1 MNAVPPPV
9 EVPGEA
15 LAAPAAGPA
24 GPAGPAVLSGSPFSL
39 PAAAPV
45 APGDGASPG
54 ASYGALAGI
63 VRPNDLSASLL
74 PLLETLGW
82 RGHPQQ
88 VAEAL
93 PHFQESFD
101 ITALRNVLAAL
112 GYQSSAEK
120 TALNEIVAD
129 MVPCLFL
136 PEGRDALVVAD
147 LDADNVEA
155 FDTSQGRY
163 VSLPREAWTGT
174 AYVFSPL
181 DVAAQTSVGEGG
193 NWLWAVGKRFKGRAF
208 LALGIT
214 FLLNLLA
221 LALPL
226 FVMAVYDQAI
236 ATGSV
241 QAMSYLA
248 IGAGIAVVSDLILR
262 TLRSRIFSF
271 VGARLDNIVGVEV
284 FRKILQ
290 LPAAMIER
298 AAIGAQA
305 SRIKAFE
312 TIREFLTGPAA
323 PLLFELPF
331 VLVFIAVVA
340 TLGGAIAFV
349 PIVILALVGG
359 LGLAVMPRISE
370 AVAKDS
376 EAETKKQELTIEIL
390 SAMRAI
396 KYCGAEATWLGRYRQ
411 LSADAALRGF
421 YSAQFTSLLETVS
434 YVVMVASGFAT
445 VAIGASRVEAGDMSY
460 GALAACMILV
470 WRALA
475 PLQAGLVSLTRVAQ
489 VESGVDHLNDLMRIE
504 TTPVKRTKPA
514 VRGLSGE
521 GPDDKGPGKGIEG
534 RITFTGVTMH
544 YEADSPPALDGASFE
559 IKSGKIIAVLGSN
572 GAGKSTMFKLLTGL
586 YRATSGSIQIDGRD
600 IRNISPAELRQAIAY
615 VPQTPQFF
623 YGTIAQNLRLAH
635 PTATDDD
642 LRWAVRQAGALE
654 DIEALEQGSGD
665 WKRTGFDVR
674 LGDRGS
680 GQVSPGLL
688 QRLNLARGYLKRA
701 PIVLLDEPGNGLD
714 QKGDQAL
721 MQAMSNMRG
730 EKTVFIVTH
739 RPSHLKMAD
748 RIIWLEYGSVRS
760 VGRPKVVMPKTP
772 GNFL

>member
-1 MNAVPPPV
+1 
-9 EVPGEA
+9 
-15 LAAPAAGPA
+15 
-24 GPAGPAVLSGSPFSL
+24 
-39 PAAAPV
+39 
-45 APGDGASPG
+45 
-54 ASYGALAGI
+54 
-63 VRPNDLSASLL
+63 
-74 PLLETLGW
+74 
-82 RGHPQQ
+82 
-88 VAEAL
+88 
-93 PHFQESFD
+93 
-101 ITALRNVLAAL
+101 
-112 GYQSSAEK
+112 
-120 TALNEIVAD
+120 

-136 PEGRDALVVAD
+136 PEGRDALVVAN
-147 LDADNVEA
+147 LDADNVEV
-155 FDTSQGRY
+155 FDTAQERY

-174 AYVFSPL
+174 AYFFRSL
-181 DVAAQTSVGEGG
+181 DGGARASVGEGG
-193 NWLWAVGKRFKGRAF
+193 DWFWAVGERFKGLAF

-236 ATGSV
+236 AAGSV
-241 QAMSYLA
+241 QAMAYLA
-248 IGAGIAVVSDLILR
+248 IGAGIAVVSELVLR
-262 TLRSRIFSF
+262 TLRSGMFSF

-298 AAIGAQA
+298 AAIGAQV
-305 SRIKAFE
+305 SRIKDFE
-312 TIREFLTGPAA
+312 TMREFLTGPAA
-323 PLLFELPF
+323 PVVFELPF

-340 TLGGAIAFV
+340 YLGGAIAFV
-349 PIVILALVGG
+349 PIVIMALVGG
-359 LGLAVMPRISE
+359 LGLAAMPKISE
-370 AVAKDS
+370 AAAKAS
-376 EAETKKQELTIEIL
+376 EAAAKKQELTIETL
-390 SAMRAI
+390 GGMRAI

-411 LSADAALRGF
+411 LSADAALQGF
-421 YSAQFTSLLETVS
+421 YSAQFTSLLEMVS

-475 PLQAGLVSLTRVAQ
+475 PLQSGLVSLTRVTQ
-489 VESGVDHLNDLMRIE
+489 IESGVDHLNDLMRIE
-504 TTPVKRTKPA
+504 TTPEKTAKPA
-514 VRGLSGE
+514 VRGLSGK
-521 GPDDKGPGKGIEG
+521 GPDKGKGIEG
-534 RITFTGVTMH
+534 RITFTDVTMH
-544 YEADSPPALDGASFE
+544 YEKDSPPALDGANFD
-559 IKSGKIIAVLGSN
+559 IKSGKIVAVLGSN
-572 GAGKSTMFKLLTGL
+572 GAGKSTMFKLLAGL
-586 YRATSGSIQIDGRD
+586 YQATSGSIQIDGRD
-600 IRNISPAELRQAIAY
+600 VRDIPAAELRQAVAY

-642 LRWAVRQAGALE
+642 LRWAARQAGALE
-654 DIEALEQGSGD
+654 DIEALDQGSGE

-674 LGDRGS
+674 LGDSGS
-680 GQVSPGLL
+680 GQVTPGLL

-701 PIVLLDEPGNGLD
+701 PIILLDEPGNGLD

>member
-1 MNAVPPPV
+1 MNAVPPLG
-9 EVPGEA
+9 EIPGEA
-15 LAAPAAGPA
+15 LAAP
-24 GPAGPAVLSGSPFSL
+24 PAGPAVLSGSPFSL
-39 PAAAPV
+39 PVAA
-45 APGDGASPG
+45 GDGASH
-54 ASYGALAGI
+54 GALAGI
-63 VRPNDLSASLL
+63 ARPNDLSASLL
-74 PLLETLGW
+74 PLQETLGW
-82 RGHPQQ
+82 QGDPQQ

-101 ITALRNVLAAL
+101 ITALRNVLAAM
-112 GYQSSAEK
+112 GYQSDAEK
-120 TALNEIVAD
+120 TALNDIVAD

-136 PEGRDALVVAD
+136 PEGRDALVVAG

-155 FDTSQGRY
+155 FDTAQGRY

-181 DVAAQTSVGEGG
+181 DGGAQASVGEGG
-193 NWLWAVGKRFKGRAF
+193 DWLGAVVERFKGLAF

-236 ATGSV
+236 AAGSV
-241 QAMSYLA
+241 QAMAYLA
-248 IGAGIAVVSDLILR
+248 IGAGIAVISDLVLR
-262 TLRSRIFSF
+262 TLRFGIFSF
-271 VGARLDNIVGVEV
+271 VGARLDNIVGIEV

-305 SRIKAFE
+305 SRIKDFE
-312 TIREFLTGPAA
+312 TMREFLTGPAA
-323 PLLFELPF
+323 PVLFELPF
-331 VLVFIAVVA
+331 VVVFIAMVA
-340 TLGGAIAFV
+340 YLGGAIAFV

-359 LGLAVMPRISE
+359 LGLAAMSKIGE
-370 AVAKDS
+370 IAAKDS
-376 EAETKKQELTIEIL
+376 EAAAKKQELTIEIL
-390 SAMRAI
+390 GGMRAI

-421 YSAQFTSLLETVS
+421 YLAQFTSLLETVS

-445 VAIGASRVEAGDMSY
+445 VAIGAFRVEAGDMSY
-460 GALAACMILV
+460 GALVACMILV

-475 PLQAGLVSLTRVAQ
+475 PLQTGLVSLTRVTQ

-504 TTPVKRTKPA
+504 TTHEKTAKPA
-514 VRGLSGE
+514 VRGLSGKE
-521 GPDDKGPGKGIEG
+521 PDKKIEG
-534 RITFTGVTMH
+534 RITFTNVTMQ
-544 YEADSPPALDGASFE
+544 YEADSLPALDGANFD

-572 GAGKSTMFKLLTGL
+572 GAGKSTMFKLLAGL
-586 YRATSGSIQIDGRD
+586 YQATSGSVRIDGRD
-600 IRNISPAELRQAIAY
+600 VRDIPPAELRQAVAY

-654 DIEALEQGSGD
+654 DIEALEQGSGE

-701 PIVLLDEPGNGLD
+701 PIMLLDEPGNGLD

-721 MQAMSNMRG
+721 MQAISNMRG

>member
-1 MNAVPPPV
+1 MNAVPPLG
-9 EVPGEA
+9 EIPGEA
-15 LAAPAAGPA
+15 LAAPL
-24 GPAGPAVLSGSPFSL
+24 AGPAVLSGSPFSL
-39 PAAAPV
+39 PVAA
-45 APGDGASPG
+45 GDGASH
-54 ASYGALAGI
+54 GALAGI
-63 VRPNDLSASLL
+63 ARPNDLSASLL

-82 RGHPQQ
+82 QGDPQQ

-101 ITALRNVLAAL
+101 ITALRNVLAAM
-112 GYQSSAEK
+112 GYQSDAEK
-120 TALNEIVAD
+120 TALNDIVAD

-136 PEGRDALVVAD
+136 PEGRDALVVAG

-155 FDTSQGRY
+155 FDTAQGRY

-181 DVAAQTSVGEGG
+181 DGGAQASVGEGG
-193 NWLWAVGKRFKGRAF
+193 DWLGAVVERFKGLAF

-236 ATGSV
+236 AAGSV
-241 QAMSYLA
+241 QAMAYLA
-248 IGAGIAVVSDLILR
+248 IGAGIAVISDLVLR
-262 TLRSRIFSF
+262 TLRFGIFSF
-271 VGARLDNIVGVEV
+271 VGARLDNIVGIEV

-305 SRIKAFE
+305 SRIKDFE
-312 TIREFLTGPAA
+312 TMREFLTGPAA
-323 PLLFELPF
+323 PVLFELPF
-331 VLVFIAVVA
+331 VVVFIAMVA
-340 TLGGAIAFV
+340 YLGGAIAFV

-359 LGLAVMPRISE
+359 LGLAAMSKIGE
-370 AVAKDS
+370 IAAKDS
-376 EAETKKQELTIEIL
+376 EAAAKKQELTIEIL
-390 SAMRAI
+390 GGMRAI

-421 YSAQFTSLLETVS
+421 YLAQFTSLLETVS

-445 VAIGASRVEAGDMSY
+445 VAIGAFRVEAGDMSY
-460 GALAACMILV
+460 GALVACMILV

-475 PLQAGLVSLTRVAQ
+475 PLQTGLVSLTRVTQ

-504 TTPVKRTKPA
+504 TTHEKTAKPA
-514 VRGLSGE
+514 VRGLSGKE
-521 GPDDKGPGKGIEG
+521 PDKKIEG
-534 RITFTGVTMH
+534 RITFTNVTMQ
-544 YEADSPPALDGASFE
+544 YEADSLPALDGANFD

-572 GAGKSTMFKLLTGL
+572 GAGKSTMFKLLAGL
-586 YRATSGSIQIDGRD
+586 YQATSGSVRIDGRD
-600 IRNISPAELRQAIAY
+600 VRDIPPAELRQAVAY

-654 DIEALEQGSGD
+654 DIEALEQGSGE

-701 PIVLLDEPGNGLD
+701 PIMLLDEPGNGLD

-721 MQAMSNMRG
+721 MQAISNMRG

>member
-1 MNAVPPPV
+1 MNAVPPLG
-9 EVPGEA
+9 EIPGEA
-15 LAAPAAGPA
+15 LAAP
-24 GPAGPAVLSGSPFSL
+24 PAGPAVLSGSPFSL
-39 PAAAPV
+39 PVAA
-45 APGDGASPG
+45 GDGASH
-54 ASYGALAGI
+54 GALAGI
-63 VRPNDLSASLL
+63 ARPNDLSASLL

-82 RGHPQQ
+82 QGDPQQ

-101 ITALRNVLAAL
+101 ITALRNVLAAM
-112 GYQSSAEK
+112 GYQSDAEK
-120 TALNEIVAD
+120 TALNDIVAD

-136 PEGRDALVVAD
+136 PEGRDALVVAG

-155 FDTSQGRY
+155 FDTAQGRY

-181 DVAAQTSVGEGG
+181 DGGAQASVGEGVD
-193 NWLWAVGKRFKGRAF
+193 WLGAVVERFKGLAF

-236 ATGSV
+236 AAGSV
-241 QAMSYLA
+241 QAMAYLA
-248 IGAGIAVVSDLILR
+248 IGAGIAVISDLVLR
-262 TLRSRIFSF
+262 TLRFGIFSF
-271 VGARLDNIVGVEV
+271 VGARLDNIVGIEV

-305 SRIKAFE
+305 SRIKDFE
-312 TIREFLTGPAA
+312 TMREFLTGPAA
-323 PLLFELPF
+323 PVLFELPF
-331 VLVFIAVVA
+331 VVVFIAMVA
-340 TLGGAIAFV
+340 YLGGAIAFV

-359 LGLAVMPRISE
+359 LGLAAMSKIGE
-370 AVAKDS
+370 IAAKDS
-376 EAETKKQELTIEIL
+376 EAAAKKQELTIEIL
-390 SAMRAI
+390 GGMRAI

-421 YSAQFTSLLETVS
+421 YLAQFTSLLETVS

-445 VAIGASRVEAGDMSY
+445 VAIGAFRVEAGDMSY
-460 GALAACMILV
+460 GALVACMILV

-475 PLQAGLVSLTRVAQ
+475 PLQTGLVSLTRVTQ

-504 TTPVKRTKPA
+504 TTHEKTAKPA
-514 VRGLSGE
+514 VRGLSGKE
-521 GPDDKGPGKGIEG
+521 PDKKIEG
-534 RITFTGVTMH
+534 RITFTNVTMQ
-544 YEADSPPALDGASFE
+544 YEADSLPALDGANFD

-572 GAGKSTMFKLLTGL
+572 GAGKSTMFKLLAGL
-586 YRATSGSIQIDGRD
+586 YQATSGSVRIDGRD
-600 IRNISPAELRQAIAY
+600 VRDIPPAELRQAVAY

-654 DIEALEQGSGD
+654 DIEALEQGSGE

-701 PIVLLDEPGNGLD
+701 PIMLLDEPGNGLD

-721 MQAMSNMRG
+721 MQAISNMRG

>member
-1 MNAVPPPV
+1 MNAVPPLG
-9 EVPGEA
+9 EIPGEA
-15 LAAPAAGPA
+15 LAAP
-24 GPAGPAVLSGSPFSL
+24 PAGPAVLSGSPFSL
-39 PAAAPV
+39 PVAA
-45 APGDGASPG
+45 GDGASH
-54 ASYGALAGI
+54 GALAGI
-63 VRPNDLSASLL
+63 ARPNDLSASLL

-82 RGHPQQ
+82 QGDPQQ

-101 ITALRNVLAAL
+101 ITALRNVLAAM
-112 GYQSSAEK
+112 GYQSDAEK
-120 TALNEIVAD
+120 TALNDIVAD

-136 PEGRDALVVAD
+136 PEGRDALVVAG

-155 FDTSQGRY
+155 FDTAQGRY

-181 DVAAQTSVGEGG
+181 DGGAQASVGEGG
-193 NWLWAVGKRFKGRAF
+193 DWLGAVVERFKGLAF

-236 ATGSV
+236 AAGSV
-241 QAMSYLA
+241 QAMAYLA
-248 IGAGIAVVSDLILR
+248 IGAGIAVISDLVLR
-262 TLRSRIFSF
+262 TLRFGIFSF
-271 VGARLDNIVGVEV
+271 VGARLDNIVGIEV

-305 SRIKAFE
+305 SRIKDFE
-312 TIREFLTGPAA
+312 TMREFLTGPAA
-323 PLLFELPF
+323 PVLFELPF
-331 VLVFIAVVA
+331 VVVFIAMVA
-340 TLGGAIAFV
+340 YLGGAIAFV

-359 LGLAVMPRISE
+359 LGLAAMSKIGE
-370 AVAKDS
+370 IAAKDS
-376 EAETKKQELTIEIL
+376 EAAAKKQELTIEIL
-390 SAMRAI
+390 GGMRAI

-421 YSAQFTSLLETVS
+421 YLAQFTSLLETVS

-445 VAIGASRVEAGDMSY
+445 VAIGAFRVEAGDMSY
-460 GALAACMILV
+460 GALVACMILV

-475 PLQAGLVSLTRVAQ
+475 PLQTGLVSLTRVTQ

-504 TTPVKRTKPA
+504 TTHEKTAKPA
-514 VRGLSGE
+514 VRGLSGKE
-521 GPDDKGPGKGIEG
+521 PDKKIEG
-534 RITFTGVTMH
+534 RITFTNVTMQ
-544 YEADSPPALDGASFE
+544 YEADSLPALDGANFD

-572 GAGKSTMFKLLTGL
+572 GAGKSTMFKLLAGL
-586 YRATSGSIQIDGRD
+586 YQATSGSVRIDGRD
-600 IRNISPAELRQAIAY
+600 VRDIPPAELRQAVAY

-654 DIEALEQGSGD
+654 DIEALEQGSGE

-701 PIVLLDEPGNGLD
+701 PIMLLDEPGNGLD

-721 MQAMSNMRG
+721 MQAISNMRG